1 MFSVKFIKFLL
12 SVAFV
17 IMIAGSC
24 GDSSTESQPPD
35 QSSVLSS
42 RIYVSIIPGGTET
55 ITISAIDQNGMTD
68 NITVAC
74 DDPYIADVTCADSVI
89 TVTGVNYG
97 TTDLVVTCSSG
108 KTKTIP
114 VQVYNHRILYTGE
127 LTLTVVDT
135 FEYRWRDQGSGCTHD
150 GSFYH
155 PVTENGFRALGS
167 LGFPGYGNPQGN
179 YAMTVVKAD
188 PGSDA
193 LAEPEDYSLLWWYYI
208 PIFPGGQDTLATF
221 WIPTAPEGYRAMG
234 LVAQNGPA
242 KPPLSDVV
250 CVRAD
255 LTTEG
260 EAGSFIWNDD
270 ESSMPRDLG
279 CWNIYPPQTGPHDLA
294 YLQTGTFVGWNHWN
308 RPTTHPVM
316 NVLKV
321 EMPLLTEAPY
331 QTYVPSLNSLD
342 TPPEETVPMMAKS
355 MLTPCTIVNDL
366 QYVNNIGWRVANSP
380 FYRLERYVYYKLL
393 YHNHNQTSE
402 TQTNSVT
409 ITSGVTTGE
418 SQTFWE
424 ETSVSITAE
433 AGVSIE
439 FFSGSVSTTVSQTFG
454 YSTQTSIEELEQT
467 EIQSSINTP
476 PGKAAALWQKY
487 SRFVLKRHNGTDL
500 EPVATWEFG
509 IDSYVTDEYPD

>member
-1 MFSVKFIKFLL
+1 MVSSRFLRL
-12 SVAFV
+12 YLVISV
-17 IMIAGSC
+17 IMTMALGCS
-24 GDSSTESQPPD
+24 DSSTESQPPD

-42 RIYVSIIPGGTET
+42 RIFVSVIPGGSED
-55 ITISAIDQNGMTD
+55 ITISAVNQDGTPD
-68 NITVAC
+68 NITASCEDPSVATVSC
-74 DDPYIADVTCADSVI
+74 LDSVV
-89 TVTGVNYG
+89 TVTGVDYG
-97 TTDLVVTCSSG
+97 VTDLAVTCGSG
-108 KTKTIP
+108 LTKTIP
-114 VQVYNHRILYTGE
+114 VQVYNHRVLDSGE
-127 LTLTVVDT
+127 LTISVVDT
-135 FEYRWRDQGSGCTHD
+135 FEYRWHDQGSGCTHD

-155 PVTENGFRALGS
+155 PVTDDGFRALGS
-167 LGFPGYGNPQGN
+167 LGFSGYDNPQGD

-193 LAEPEDYSLLWWYYI
+193 LAEPEDYSLLWFYRR
-208 PIFPGGQDTLATF
+208 PIFPYGYDTLATF

-250 CVRAD
+250 CVRED

-279 CWNIYPPQTGPHDLA
+279 CWNIYPPETGPHSMT
-294 YLQTGTFVGWNHWN
+294 YLQTGTFVGWNYWN
-308 RPTTHPVM
+308 RPATHPVM
-316 NVLKV
+316 YVLKIDLP
-321 EMPLLTEAPY
+321 MLSEAPY
-331 QTYVPSLNSLD
+331 QTYVPKLSSYD

-402 TQTNSVT
+402 IQTNSVT

-439 FFSGSVSTTVSQTFG
+439 CFSGHVSTTVSRTFG
-454 YSTQTSIEELEQT
+454 YSTQTSVEELEQT
-467 EIQSSINTP
+467 EVSSSINTP

-487 SRFVLKRHNGTDL
+487 NRFVLKRHNGTDL

-509 IDSYVTDEYPD
+509 IDSYTTDEWPD